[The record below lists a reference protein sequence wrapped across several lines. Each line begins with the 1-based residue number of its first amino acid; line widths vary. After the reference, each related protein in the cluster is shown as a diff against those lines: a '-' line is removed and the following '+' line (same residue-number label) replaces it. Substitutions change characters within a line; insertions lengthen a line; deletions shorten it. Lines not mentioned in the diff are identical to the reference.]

1 MNQPGRPQ
9 PVQGPALALL
19 TLMISLGTFMEI
31 LDITIANVAV
41 ASIAG
46 DLGVSP
52 QQGTAIISSYS
63 IACAISL
70 PLTGWLARRFGEVR
84 VFVSAVAAF
93 TAASLLAALSGS
105 LEMLVA
111 MRILQGL
118 AGGPLLPLSQT
129 LLLKCYPPEKRGQ
142 AMGLWAMVVVVAPV
156 VGPVL
161 GGYLV
166 DRMHWSWLFLIN
178 GPAGVAVAYTT
189 WKLMRSQDSERHA
202 VKLDRIGVFLLV
214 IGVGCL
220 QWVLEN
226 GREEDWLESPKVIGA
241 SVIALLAIAYFVAWS
256 WNEKEAVVDLSLLK
270 GIQYT
275 TGVSMLTIGFMTYYA
290 SVVVFP
296 LWLLLVMGYNTVQA
310 GLAIAPI
317 AVLNLLFSPLVGKNI
332 HRLNPQYLS
341 LVSFSLLAAISY
353 WNGHFTLEA
362 GYWEIVMPRLL
373 QGLGM
378 AIFFIPIQSSML
390 AGIANDRLAA
400 ATGFSNFARMLG
412 AALGA
417 AIGVTAWDRWAAQA
431 YVELGSRINA
441 LDTSTIDYLNHLRSL
456 GIQGSTELAITE
468 QVIIAQSYMLATN
481 QFFIACAVIFALMAL
496 VLVLTWIWHPPWAP
510 KPALN
515 PHATRH
521 ESPPQR
527 YADPTESSP

>member
-1 MNQPGRPQ
+1 MRSLDQASAQPQ
-9 PVQGPALALL
+9 ALQGAALALL

-63 IACAISL
+63 IACAVSL

-84 VFVSAVAAF
+84 VFVIAVCAF
-93 TAASLLAALSGS
+93 TAASLLAALSNS
-105 LEMLVA
+105 LEMLVS
-111 MRILQGL
+111 MRLLQGL

-129 LLLKCYPPEKRGQ
+129 LLLRCYPPEKRGQ

-156 VGPVL
+156 IGPVL
-161 GGYLV
+161 GGFLV
-166 DRMHWSWLFLIN
+166 DRVHWSWLFLIN
-178 GPAGVAVAYTT
+178 GPAGVAVAYTV
-189 WKLMRSQDSERHA
+189 WKLMRSRESACHPVR
-202 VKLDRIGVFLLV
+202 LDLVGVCLLV
-214 IGVGCL
+214 VGVACL
-220 QWVLEN
+220 QWVLEH
-226 GREEDWLESPKVIGA
+226 GREEDWFESPNVIA
-241 SVIALLAIAYFVAWS
+241 MTVIALLSIAYFVAWS

-270 GIQYT
+270 GVQYT

-290 SVVVFP
+290 TVVVFP

-317 AVLNLLFSPLVGKNI
+317 AIFNLVFSPLVGRNI

-341 LVSFSLLAAISY
+341 LLSFSLLAVISF
-353 WNGHFTLEA
+353 WNSTFTLEA
-362 GYWEIVMPRLL
+362 GYWEIIMPRLL
-373 QGLGM
+373 QGFGM
-378 AIFFIPIQSSML
+378 AIFFIPIQSYML

-417 AIGVTAWDRWAAQA
+417 AIGVSAWDRWAAEA
-431 YVELGSRINA
+431 YVELGSRLNA
-441 LDTSTIDYLNHLRSL
+441 LDTTTIDYLSSIRQL
-456 GIQGSTELAITE
+456 GIEGSGELAIAE
-468 QVIIAQSYMLATN
+468 RLVFAQAYMMATN
-481 QFFIACAVIFALMAL
+481 RFFYACGVIFALMAL
-496 VLVLTWIWHPPWAP
+496 VLVVTWAWRPPWARR
-510 KPALN
+510 PALS
-515 PHATRH
+515 PHAAKH
-521 ESPPQR
+521 G
-527 YADPTESSP
+527 

>member
-1 MNQPGRPQ
+1 M
-9 PVQGPALALL
+9 LALL
-19 TLMISLGTFMEI
+19 SFMISLGTFMEI

-52 QQGTAIISSYS
+52 QQGTAMISSYS

-84 VFVSAVAAF
+84 VFVGAVSGF
-93 TAASLLAALSGS
+93 TAASLLAALSVN
-105 LEMLVA
+105 LEMLVT

-129 LLLKCYPPEKRGQ
+129 LLLRCYPPEKRGQ

-166 DRMHWSWLFLIN
+166 DHVHWSWLFLIN
-178 GPAGVAVAYTT
+178 GPAGVAVAYTV
-189 WKLMRSQDSERHA
+189 WKLMRDQESKREA
-202 VKLDRIGVFLLV
+202 VKLDGVGVLLL
-214 IGVGCL
+214 ILGVGCL
-220 QWVLEN
+220 QWVLEH
-226 GREEDWLESPKVIGA
+226 GREEDWLESPKVLGA
-241 SVIALLAIAYFVAWS
+241 TVIALVSMAYFVAWS
-256 WNEKEAVVDLSLLK
+256 WNEKDAVVDLSLLR

-275 TGVSMLTIGFMTYYA
+275 TGLSMLTIGFMTYYA
-290 SVVVFP
+290 TVVVFP

-317 AVLNLLFSPLVGKNI
+317 AILNLLFSPLVGRNI

-341 LVSFSLLAAISY
+341 LISFSLLAAISY
-353 WNGHFTLEA
+353 WNSQFTLEA
-362 GYWEIVMPRLL
+362 GYWEIIMPRLL

-378 AIFFIPIQSSML
+378 AIFFIPIQASML
-390 AGIANDRLAA
+390 AGIPNERLAA
-400 ATGFSNFARMLG
+400 ATGFSNFSRMLG

-417 AIGVTAWDRWAAQA
+417 AVGVTAWDQWAAQA

-441 LDTSTIDYLNHLRSL
+441 LETSTIHYLDQLRSM
-456 GIQGSTELAITE
+456 GFQGNTEVAITD
-468 QVIIAQSYMLATN
+468 QVVIAQSYMVATN
-481 QFFIACAVIFALMAL
+481 QFFFATAVIFGLMAI
-496 VLVLTWIWHPPWAP
+496 VLMLTWIWHPPWQKRSA
-510 KPALN
+510 
-515 PHATRH
+515 
-521 ESPPQR
+521 
-527 YADPTESSP
+527 